1 MRAFLLQRLVKKCRK
16 LRGGKEE
23 EEKAEDLKPGPL
35 RACLEEIQSIKVCL
49 HSRMPYSCLV

>member
-35 RACLEEIQSIKVCL
+35 RTCLEEIQSIKVCL
-49 HSRMPYSCLV
+49 HSGMHTNAL